1 MSRMYTLVATAKRPV
16 QYGKINV
23 KNIDEARYYADVMA
37 LGYISPVQI
46 YNGWPNGKANLIGT
60 VLRGG
65 GYYLPKNGKI
75 AKPIDKVT
83 GKIKRTAKNKN
94 KPMEYTIRF

>member
-1 MSRMYTLVATAKRPV
+1 MVATAKRPV

-23 KNIDEARYYADVMA
+23 KNIDEARYEAYYMA
-37 LGYISPVQI
+37 RGYSSPVQI

-65 GYYLPKNGKI
+65 EYYLPKNGKI
-75 AKPIDKVT
+75 AKPIDTLT
-83 GKIKRTAKNKN
+83 GKIKRTAKKKN